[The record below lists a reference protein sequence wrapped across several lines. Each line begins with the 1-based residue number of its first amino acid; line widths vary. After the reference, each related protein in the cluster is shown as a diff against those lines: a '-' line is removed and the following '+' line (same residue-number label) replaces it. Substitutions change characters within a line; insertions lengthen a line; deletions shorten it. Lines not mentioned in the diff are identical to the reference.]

1 MSMKK
6 QRMQVVD
13 EAAYGVYVWE
23 MPNGQWVGDDEGNF
37 LSIAAMKGDQKRINE
52 LTEAV
57 RHYGIMAGKPY
68 FLSGHRKIDDDEF
81 EYQKQRQSFGLI
93 PDENDIPALVSE
105 QIYKEHNDR

>member
-1 MSMKK
+1 MKNHK
-6 QRMQVVD
+6 MQVVE

-52 LTEAV
+52 LTQAV
-57 RHYGIMAGKPY
+57 RHYGILVGEPV
-68 FLSGHRKIDDDEF
+68 FLSGHRKIDDEEF
-81 EYQKQRQSFGLI
+81 EYQKQRQAFGLI